1 MRMRYII
8 IEDERFAY
16 EDIKR
21 MMERLRPDYKL
32 VGWAQSAEQG
42 AMMLRETETDLLIS
56 DIRLEDGLSLD
67 LFDQVGTDLPIIFTT
82 AYDEYALRAF
92 DFYSIDYLLKPIE
105 EEKLNKALAKMEL
118 HTGLTTGSTM
128 FERFRNSYMGGQTK
142 RRFLV
147 RRGAKCRYVKVE
159 NVAALYADN
168 KYTMLLTNDGTE
180 YDINYSLD
188 DLEKRLDPMQFF
200 CVTRGIILNI
210 DNIEEV
216 VHDKRGWV
224 EAVLKKPLHKE
235 LRNGNRTGDR
245 VTVARDRVRDFLKWF
260 DK

>member
-1 MRMRYII
+1 M
-8 IEDERFAY
+8 
-16 EDIKR
+16 
-21 MMERLRPDYKL
+21 P
-32 VGWAQSAEQG
+32 
-42 AMMLRETETDLLIS
+42 
-56 DIRLEDGLSLD
+56 
-67 LFDQVGTDLPIIFTT
+67 
-82 AYDEYALRAF
+82 
-92 DFYSIDYLLKPIE
+92 
-105 EEKLNKALAKMEL
+105 
-118 HTGLTTGSTM
+118 
-128 FERFRNSYMGGQTK
+128 
-142 RRFLV
+142 
-147 RRGAKCRYVKVE
+147 
-159 NVAALYADN
+159 LYADN